1 MQRRRTFR
9 IVTSRQQCASQHCVV
24 DAACCRLRDTDEVHR
39 PPLVNGRRI
48 PPVSSS
54 QKTKVDLGGDVRRR
68 ERTLEVGQ
76 RLCRVVCDKHHRLV
90 QLDQH
95 LQHCIRTTCWRER
108 ERKDQKEVSTEC
120 ACVVGW
126 CGFVQNVNEPLNHVV
141 ATPDD
146 TIAIKNKRIDHP
158 KQLFPAGNPH

>member
-1 MQRRRTFR
+1 MSDVESVLWKLASVFVELF
-9 IVTSRQQCASQHCVV
+9 VTNTTVLFSLTSISSIASALHV
-24 DAACCRLRDTDEVHR
+24 
-39 PPLVNGRRI
+39 
-48 PPVSSS
+48 
-54 QKTKVDLGGDVRRR
+54 GGK
-68 ERTLEVGQ
+68 G
-76 RLCRVVCDKHHRLV
+76 K
-90 QLDQH
+90 
-95 LQHCIRTTCWRER
+95 
-108 ERKDQKEVSTEC
+108 RKDQKEVSTEC